1 MRLNDSDI
9 ERLLTGQTPDGR
21 ADLAQVAAFLSDL
34 PAAYPAVELGPER
47 DEHLYVAARE
57 ARLLA
62 AAPAPKARR
71 RTRRLVVTAV
81 AAALG
86 VITTGVGVASA
97 MGADPLVFLPNLL
110 PQPAI
115 SARLDTPASVG
126 PGTGATDRPV
136 PPQPT
141 GQPQTDVNNPAGPPQ
156 GVPTGPGANNGKDEQ
171 AKAEHKPTP
180 KASKTNNGKDE
191 QAKAEHQP
199 SPKPRPTPSNSA
211 RTDPPGKTRSAG

>member
-34 PAAYPAVELGPER
+34 PAAYAAVELGPER

-97 MGADPLVFLPNLL
+97 MGANPLVFLPNLL

-141 GQPQTDVNNPAGPPQ
+141 GQPQTDVNN
-156 GVPTGPGANNGKDEQ
+156 GKDEQ

-191 QAKAEHQP
+191 QAKAEHKP
-199 SPKPRPTPSNSA
+199 TPKAKPTPSNNA